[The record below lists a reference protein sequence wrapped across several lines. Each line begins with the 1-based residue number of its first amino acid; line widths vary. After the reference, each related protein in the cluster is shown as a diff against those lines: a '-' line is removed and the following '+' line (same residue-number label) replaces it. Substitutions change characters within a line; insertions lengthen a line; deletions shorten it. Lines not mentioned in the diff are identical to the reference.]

1 MTVFDLTGEVGKWF
15 ELEDGGRIQLKNLTA
30 DDLKEIRKQT
40 VKKRVDFKKVDGTP
54 GRFEYEEV
62 DRDLENV
69 LFWEK
74 VIVDWENF
82 FDAKKKPI
90 PCTKE
95 NKLLLMGRSQKFI
108 RVVTD
113 FLKVLTDDDAEQAER
128 AEKN

>member
-1 MTVFDLTGEVGKWF
+1 MTTFDLDSDVGKWF
-15 ELEDGGRIQLKNLTA
+15 ELEDGGRIRLKNLTA

-40 VKKRVDFKKVDGTP
+40 VKKRVDFKKVEGTP

-108 RVVTD
+108 RIVTD

>member
-1 MTVFDLTGEVGKWF
+1 MTTFDLDSDVGKWF
-15 ELEDGGRIQLKNLTA
+15 ELEDGGRICLKNMTA

-82 FDAKKKPI
+82 FDIKKKPI

-108 RVVTD
+108 KIVTD
-113 FLKVLTDDDAEQAER
+113 FLKVLTEDDSEQAER

>member
-1 MTVFDLTGEVGKWF
+1 MTTFDLDSDVGKWF
-15 ELEDGGRIQLKNLTA
+15 ELEDGGRIRLKNLTA

-40 VKKRVDFKKVDGTP
+40 VKKRVDFKKVEGTP

>member
-82 FDAKKKPI
+82 FDIKKKPI

-108 RVVTD
+108 KIVTD
-113 FLKVLTDDDAEQAER
+113 FLKVLTEDDSEQAER

>member
-1 MTVFDLTGEVGKWF
+1 MTVFDLAGEVGKWF
-15 ELEDGGRIQLKNLTA
+15 ELEDGGRICLKNMTA

-108 RVVTD
+108 RIVTD
-113 FLKVLTDDDAEQAER
+113 FLKVLTDHDAEQAER

>member
-1 MTVFDLTGEVGKWF
+1 LTTFDLDSDVGKWF
-15 ELEDGGRIQLKNLTA
+15 ELEDGGRIRLKNLTA

-40 VKKRVDFKKVDGTP
+40 VKKRVDFKKVEGTP

>member
-1 MTVFDLTGEVGKWF
+1 MDSDVGKWF
-15 ELEDGGRIQLKNLTA
+15 ELEDGGRIRLKNLTA

>member
-1 MTVFDLTGEVGKWF
+1 MTVFDLSGEAGKWF
-15 ELEDGGRIQLKNLTA
+15 ELPDGGRIRLKNLTA
-30 DDLKEIRKQT
+30 DDLKEIRKKT
-40 VKKRVDFKKVDGTP
+40 VKKRVDFKKVEGTP
-54 GRFEYEEV
+54 GRFEYEDV

-82 FDAKKKPI
+82 FDGKEQPI

-108 RVVTD
+108 KIVTD
-113 FLKVLTDDDAEQAER
+113 FLKVLTEDDSEQAER